1 MYGISVRKL
10 KDIVLHVDKLLEVA
24 HERSRKDNDSLRS
37 IISKHDKKMD
47 ETIDEDIR
55 KGY

>member
-37 IISKHDKKMD
+37 IISKHEKKMD